1 MALVTPEDS
10 IDAWLQDT
18 HHPAVPG
25 WTQNMPVQSGQWDKK
40 KAMNEISAV
49 RGETGYEES
58 MIFGGHLLIE
68 NAGAL

>member
-1 MALVTPEDS
+1 
-10 IDAWLQDT
+10 
-18 HHPAVPG
+18 
-25 WTQNMPVQSGQWDKK
+25 MPVQSGQWDKK

-58 MIFGGHLLIE
+58 MIFGGYLLIE